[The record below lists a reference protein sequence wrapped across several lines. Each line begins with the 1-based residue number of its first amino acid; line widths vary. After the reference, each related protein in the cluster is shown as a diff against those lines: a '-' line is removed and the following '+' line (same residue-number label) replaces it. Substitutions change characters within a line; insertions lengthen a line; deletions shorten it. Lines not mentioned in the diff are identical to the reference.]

1 MARFEPRLP
10 NSEFK
15 VLIAR
20 QPRPRNNVT
29 FVIHLSQSFGLIP
42 FTHVERVAYNIFSHE
57 YVIRCGV
64 VKMVAV
70 HWCGQLYIHMHCRQ
84 CPASCLGAH
93 NRKNGGNTYNAREIP
108 DIYCCEKILSS
119 LQFTRWAQLL
129 EGRLELTWSRYL
141 KGRSALIQD

>member
-1 MARFEPRLP
+1 
-10 NSEFK
+10 
-15 VLIAR
+15 
-20 QPRPRNNVT
+20 
-29 FVIHLSQSFGLIP
+29 
-42 FTHVERVAYNIFSHE
+42 
-57 YVIRCGV
+57 
-64 VKMVAV
+64 MVAV
-70 HWCGQLYIHMHCRQ
+70 HWCGQLYIHMHYRQ

>member
-1 MARFEPRLP
+1 MARFEPRPP

-84 CPASCLGAH
+84 CPTSCLGH
-93 NRKNGGNTYNAREIP
+93 TIGRMVVIYTTLGKYRISIVVKKFLLHYNLHAGP
-108 DIYCCEKILSS
+108 NYGKVD
-119 LQFTRWAQLL
+119 
-129 EGRLELTWSRYL
+129 
-141 KGRSALIQD
+141 